1 MTWEELRGNWYGL
14 RSKVQHQW
22 NKLSN
27 QDMDFIEGRQ
37 ERLSQRLRERYGFT
51 KEQAEMEVLRW
62 FTRINPTYS

>member
-1 MTWEELRGNWYGL
+1 MTWEELRGNWYSL

-22 NKLSN
+22 DKLSN

-51 KEQAEMEVLRW
+51 KEEAENEVLRW
-62 FTRINPTYS
+62 YARIDPTYS